1 MSFFAY
7 NSDRREYLFIWRIRV
22 IKFDSQEDG
31 LLFYFSV
38 NLGHKFEL
46 SPNMSTHPIIVMLTF
61 WKTTQIGYN
70 NGIGIENTR
79 FLSNCTIYEAIES
92 VVDIRLEKVVYCG

>member
-1 MSFFAY
+1 
-7 NSDRREYLFIWRIRV
+7 
-22 IKFDSQEDG
+22 
-31 LLFYFSV
+31 
-38 NLGHKFEL
+38 
-46 SPNMSTHPIIVMLTF
+46 MLTF

>member
-7 NSDRREYLFIWRIRV
+7 NSYRREYLFTWGIRV
-22 IKFDSQEDG
+22 IKFDLQEDG
-31 LLFYFSV
+31 LLFYFTV

-46 SPNMSTHPIIVMLTF
+46 SPNMSTHPIIVMLTVC
-61 WKTTQIGYN
+61 KATQIGYN
-70 NGIGIENTR
+70 NGIGVENTR

-92 VVDIRLEKVVYCG
+92 VVDIGLEKALYCG